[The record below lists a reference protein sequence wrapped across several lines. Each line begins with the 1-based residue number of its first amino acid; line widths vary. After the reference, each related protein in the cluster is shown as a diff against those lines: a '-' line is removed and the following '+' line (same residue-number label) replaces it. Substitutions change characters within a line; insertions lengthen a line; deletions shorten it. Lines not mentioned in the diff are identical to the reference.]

1 MEQCMREIFSWYEA
15 GKLRPAV
22 TVTYPLDSFAQA
34 LQDVVDRR
42 ANGRIVLVPSV

>member
-1 MEQCMREIFSWYEA
+1 LQEIFSWYEA

-22 TVTYPLDSFAQA
+22 TVTCPLGSFAAA

-42 ANGRIVLVPSV
+42 ANGRIVLVPNL